1 MHSVGQKNQMET
13 TMNYLETFKRARALL
28 VSLAFGLV
36 AAAAAAGPWPE
47 RPIKIVV
54 SSAAGGG
61 PDILARQIAQKLS
74 SAVGQ
79 PVIVENKIGANGI
92 IAVSEV
98 ARSAPDGY
106 TLLYTGA
113 SSTALNQALRT
124 DLPFDVQR
132 DLQPVTQIGVGAN
145 YLVVA
150 ADMPIA
156 DMDQFVRYAKARP
169 QELAYASWG
178 VGSPGHLTMAAIEN
192 QAGIQLRHIPYK
204 SIPQMLQD
212 LQAGTVKVAVV
223 DPVSSLPFIRSG
235 SIKVVSA
242 IGTVKGPLLPEVRT
256 MNEQGYRFDANG
268 WHGVFVAARTPE
280 AIVVR
285 LNHEINA
292 ILKDA
297 DMRARLTQLNIGSS
311 TPTSPSDF
319 QKILQ
324 SDIQFW
330 SQVVTTNHIA
340 AN

>member
-1 MHSVGQKNQMET
+1 
-13 TMNYLETFKRARALL
+13 MNRRQVLGRAR
-28 VSLAFGLV
+28 VVFGSLAFGLL
-36 AAAAAAGPWPE
+36 AAVAAAGPWPE
-47 RPIKIVV
+47 RPLKVVV

-74 SAVGQ
+74 AALGQ

-132 DLQPVTQIGVGAN
+132 DLQAITQIGVGAN

-150 ADMPIA
+150 ADLPIA

-169 QELAYASWG
+169 QEIAYASWG

-192 QAGIQLRHIPYK
+192 QTGIQLRHVPYK

-223 DPVSSLPFIRSG
+223 DPVSSLPFIRG
-235 SIKVVSA
+235 GTIKVVSA

-280 AIVVR
+280 TIVVR
-285 LNHEINA
+285 LNQEINA
-292 ILKDA
+292 ILNDA
-297 DMRARLTQLNIGSS
+297 DMRARLTQLNIGTS

-324 SDIQFW
+324 SDIRFW
-330 SQVVTTNHIA
+330 SQVVSSNHIA

>member
-1 MHSVGQKNQMET
+1 
-13 TMNYLETFKRARALL
+13 
-28 VSLAFGLV
+28 
-36 AAAAAAGPWPE
+36 
-47 RPIKIVV
+47 
-54 SSAAGGG
+54 
-61 PDILARQIAQKLS
+61 
-74 SAVGQ
+74 
-79 PVIVENKIGANGI
+79 
-92 IAVSEV
+92 
-98 ARSAPDGY
+98 
-106 TLLYTGA
+106 
-113 SSTALNQALRT
+113 
-124 DLPFDVQR
+124 
-132 DLQPVTQIGVGAN
+132 
-145 YLVVA
+145 
-150 ADMPIA
+150 
-156 DMDQFVRYAKARP
+156 
-169 QELAYASWG
+169 
-178 VGSPGHLTMAAIEN
+178 
-192 QAGIQLRHIPYK
+192 
-204 SIPQMLQD
+204 MLQD

-242 IGTVKGPLLPEVRT
+242 IGTVKGPLLPDVRT

-280 AIVVR
+280 TIVLR

-330 SQVVTTNHIA
+330 SHVVTTNHIA

>member
-1 MHSVGQKNQMET
+1 MDRRQVLKTLGHWVVPV
-13 TMNYLETFKRARALL
+13 AL
-28 VSLAFGLV
+28 GLPAGAAV
-36 AAAAAAGPWPE
+36 AAAWPE
-47 RPIKIVV
+47 RPLRIVV

-74 SAVGQ
+74 VALGQ
-79 PVIVENKIGANGI
+79 PVIVDNKIGANGI

-98 ARSAPDGY
+98 ARSAPDGH

-132 DLQPVTQIGVGAN
+132 DLQAVTQIGVGAN

-150 ADMPIA
+150 ADLPIA
-156 DMDQFVRYAKARP
+156 DMDQFVAYAKARP
-169 QELAYASWG
+169 GEVAYASWG

-192 QAGIQLRHIPYK
+192 QTGIRLRHIPYK

-223 DPVSSLPFIRSG
+223 DPVSSLPFIRGG

-242 IGTVKGPLLPEVRT
+242 IGTVKGPLLPDVRT

-268 WHGVFVAARTPE
+268 WHGVFVAARTPP
-280 AIVVR
+280 AIVLR
-285 LNHEINA
+285 LNQEINA
-292 ILKDA
+292 ILQEPE
-297 DMRARLTQLNIGSS
+297 MRARLTQLNIGSS
-311 TPTSPSDF
+311 APTSPSDF

-324 SDIQFW
+324 SDIRFW
-330 SQVVTTNHIA
+330 SQVVSTNHIA